1 MSKKD
6 TSPAPAP
13 ATLSQKPPAAQEPA
27 PKAQPVP
34 AGLIWTFWGA
44 VASAVIAARALDAM
58 LPQTPEHVIERWI
71 MVAFAAFLVVFLFKL
86 K

>member
-1 MSKKD
+1 
-6 TSPAPAP
+6 
-13 ATLSQKPPAAQEPA
+13 
-27 PKAQPVP
+27 
-34 AGLIWTFWGA
+34 
-44 VASAVIAARALDAM
+44 M